1 MNQEWRDN
9 GRPDDSRATLIRAD
23 SLEGERRQYRS
34 WSLPPDLLADAIRR
48 LRASVLIYA
57 LGFFLAGLLPALLFA
72 EIRGIMFASPSLW
85 FPPVLS
91 IAGALGVAA
100 LVSNNRIPDRT
111 KLHIGLGF
119 EILGSLGIASAEY
132 HYIQAPIMGVSG
144 VAGFGLSWVVTWV
157 LLFSVLV
164 PTPPLVAALAAG
176 ASVAMVP
183 LTYATGVALG
193 HNVRLSPPVFFFS
206 LVFPYIVVEIMA
218 WTASR
223 VVYGLG
229 SAVRRAREL
238 GSYRLER
245 RLGVG
250 GMGEVWLARHR
261 MLARPAAIK
270 VIRAEF
276 LGGADGRGREM
287 AQRFERE
294 AQATAL
300 LRSPHTVEVY
310 DFGTAAD
317 GSFYYVMELL
327 DGFDLDQLIARFG
340 PVPPERAVYL
350 LRQVCASLA
359 EAHDAGL
366 IHRDIKPANL
376 YACRYGREVD
386 FIKVLDFGLVTGR
399 AAGNA
404 AHGAGTSQLAGG
416 TPAFM
421 SPEQVLGDEIIDA
434 RSDIYAI
441 GCVAYWLLTGTP
453 VFKGETPMSTMMMHV
468 SVQPDP
474 PSHRS
479 GRVFPLELEAAVL
492 ACLAKEP
499 AGRPQSVDELS
510 NRLALVP
517 VDRQWNRERALE
529 WWAGASGDQLQVR
542 RAD

>member
-1 MNQEWRDN
+1 MH
-9 GRPDDSRATLIRAD
+9 RPHDSQATLIRAD
-23 SLEGERRQYRS
+23 SLEGSRQHRA
-34 WSLPPDLLADAIRR
+34 WTLPPDLLADAVRR

-57 LGFFLAGLLPALLFA
+57 LGYFLAGVAPAVLIPEA
-72 EIRGIMFASPSLW
+72 RRVMFSTTSLW
-85 FPPVLS
+85 FPPILS
-91 IAGALGVAA
+91 IAGALAVVV
-100 LVSNNRIPDRT
+100 LISSKLLTDLT
-111 KLHIGLGF
+111 KLRIGLGF
-119 EILGSLGIASAEY
+119 EVLGSFGIAAAEY
-132 HYIQAPIMGVSG
+132 QYVQAPIMNAQGI
-144 VAGFGLSWVVTWV
+144 AGFGLSWVVTWV

-183 LTYATGVALG
+183 ITYAIGVAMG
-193 HNVRLSPPVFFFS
+193 HNLALSPPVFFFS
-206 LVFPYIVVEIMA
+206 LVFPYFVIVIMA

-270 VIRAEF
+270 LIRPEF
-276 LGGADGRGREM
+276 LGGAEGRGREM
-287 AQRFERE
+287 TQRFERE

-300 LRSPHTVEVY
+300 LRSQHTVEVY

-327 DGFDLDQLIARFG
+327 DGFDLDQLVTRFG
-340 PVPPERAVYL
+340 PLPPARVIHFL
-350 LRQVCASLA
+350 HQVCESLA

-376 YACRYGREVD
+376 YACRHGREVD
-386 FIKVLDFGLVTGR
+386 FMKVLDFGLVTEKAGP
-399 AAGNA
+399 AADSDS
-404 AHGAGTSQLAGG
+404 GAQVAGG

-421 SPEQVLGDEIIDA
+421 SPEQVLGDETVDA

-441 GCVAYWLLTGTP
+441 GCVAYWLLTGTT
-453 VFKGETPMSTMMMHV
+453 VFSGETPIQTMMMQV
-468 SVQPDP
+468 SMQPDP
-474 PSHRS
+474 PSSRA
-479 GRVFPLELEAAVL
+479 GRAFPRALEAVVL
-492 ACLAKEP
+492 SCLAKEP
-499 AGRPQSVDELS
+499 SERPQTVDALS
-510 NRLALVP
+510 HQLTEVP
-517 VDRQWNRERALE
+517 LDHLWTREDAVR
-529 WWAGASGDQLQVR
+529 WWETKGGV
-542 RAD
+542 

>member
-1 MNQEWRDN
+1 MHHSRD
-9 GRPDDSRATLIRAD
+9 SQATLIRPD
-23 SLEGERRQYRS
+23 SAGDSREARRA
-34 WSLPPDLLADAIRR
+34 WSIPPDLLADAVRR

-57 LGFFLAGLLPALLFA
+57 LGYFLAGLLPALIIPEARSF
-72 EIRGIMFASPSLW
+72 MFADWSLW
-85 FPPVLS
+85 TPPIVS
-91 IAGALGVAA
+91 ILAA
-100 LVSNNRIPDRT
+100 LCVAVLVSSRQLSDLT
-111 KLHIGLGF
+111 KLRVGLAF
-119 EILGSLGIASAEY
+119 EIIGSFGIAAAEY
-132 HYIQAPIMGVSG
+132 QYVVSPIMGTAG
-144 VAGFGLSWVVTWV
+144 IAGFGLSWVVTWV

-164 PTPPLVAALAAG
+164 PTPPLLAALAAG
-176 ASVAMVP
+176 ASVSAVP
-183 LTYATGVALG
+183 ITYAVGVALG
-193 HNVRLSPPVFFFS
+193 HNVALDPPVFFFS
-206 LVFPYIVVEIMA
+206 LVFPYLVVVIMA

-270 VIRAEF
+270 LIRTEF
-276 LGGADGRGREM
+276 LGGGGRGRDMIE
-287 AQRFERE
+287 RFERE

-300 LRSPHTVEVY
+300 LQSPHTVDVY

-327 DGFDLDQLIARFG
+327 DGFDLDQLVTRFG
-340 PVPPERAVYL
+340 PVPPERVVHF
-350 LRQVCASLA
+350 LRQVCDSLA

-386 FIKVLDFGLVTGR
+386 FMKVLDFGLVLDISPR
-399 AAGNA
+399 AVAG
-404 AHGAGTSQLAGG
+404 GSLPVAGG
-416 TPAFM
+416 TPGFM
-421 SPEQVLGDEIIDA
+421 SPEQVLGDEAVDA
-434 RSDIYAI
+434 RSDIYAL

-453 VFKGETPMSTMMMHV
+453 VFSGETSLNTMMMQV
-468 SVQPDP
+468 SVTPEP

-479 GRVFPLELEAAVL
+479 GRAFPPELEALVL

-499 AGRPQSVDELS
+499 AARPQSVDEMVGSLDAVPLAGRWDQVEA
-510 NRLALVP
+510 NR
-517 VDRQWNRERALE
+517 
-529 WWAGASGDQLQVR
+529 WWASVR
-542 RAD
+542 PGNAP

>member
-1 MNQEWRDN
+1 MTHQH
-9 GRPDDSRATLIRAD
+9 SSQATLIRAD
-23 SLEGERRQYRS
+23 SLEGEGRQHRS
-34 WSLPPDLLADAIRR
+34 WSLPPDLLADAVRR

-57 LGFFLAGLLPALLFA
+57 LAYFLAGLAPALVVP
-72 EIRGIMFASPSLW
+72 EIRRVMFATASFW
-85 FPPVLS
+85 FPPILS
-91 IAGALGVAA
+91 ITGALGVVA
-100 LVSNNRIPDRT
+100 LLSSKRVTDLA
-111 KLHIGLGF
+111 KLRIGLGF
-119 EILGSLGIASAEY
+119 EILGSFGIAAAEY
-132 HYIQAPIMGVSG
+132 QYVQAPIMLVQG

-164 PTPPLVAALAAG
+164 PTPPFVTALAAG

-183 LTYATGVALG
+183 ITYGIGMAMGRNVAL
-193 HNVRLSPPVFFFS
+193 STPVFFFS
-206 LVFPYIVVEIMA
+206 LVFPYFVVVIMA

-245 RLGVG
+245 RLGIG

-270 VIRAEF
+270 LIRTGL
-276 LGGADGRGREM
+276 LGGGDGRGREM
-287 AQRFERE
+287 AKRFERE

-327 DGFDLDQLIARFG
+327 DGFDLDQLVKRFG
-340 PVPPERAVYL
+340 PLPPERVIHM
-350 LRQVCASLA
+350 LRQVCDSLA
-359 EAHDAGL
+359 EAHEIGL

-376 YACRYGREVD
+376 YACRHGREVD
-386 FIKVLDFGLVTGR
+386 FMKVLDFGLVTEKPGH
-399 AAGNA
+399 AAPGETGE
-404 AHGAGTSQLAGG
+404 HQVAGG

-421 SPEQVLGDEIIDA
+421 SPEQVLGDETVDA

-441 GCVAYWLLTGTP
+441 GCVAYWLLTSTT
-453 VFKGETPMSTMMMHV
+453 VFSGETPVQTMMMHV
-468 SVQPDP
+468 SLAPDS
-474 PSHRS
+474 PSKRG
-479 GRVFPLELEAAVL
+479 GRPLPAELEAIVL

-499 AGRPQSVDELS
+499 ASRPQSVDELS
-510 NRLALVP
+510 SRLTAVP
-517 VDRQWNRERALE
+517 LERSWGREDAMR
-529 WWAGASGDQLQVR
+529 WWASEGGKRDEQG
-542 RAD
+542 